1 MHNSRCSSWLRSRK
15 INTNNGKGMIDS
27 LGLCLYSGN
36 GVHIMSDLFTPRV
49 DRELWQFDDGD
60 DNADNIRTS
69 STTILLM
76 FCHLDC
82 NQWHFWEWGGQT
94 CLHFEVNK
102 NSHAVMLAVIKRV
115 LTSLQC
121 IFSSYCKT
129 SSMKLFA
136 TIVLKCKILSFSYL
150 K

>member
-1 MHNSRCSSWLRSRK
+1 
-15 INTNNGKGMIDS
+15 MIDS

-36 GVHIMSDLFTPRV
+36 GVRIMSDLFTPRV

-82 NQWHFWEWGGQT
+82 NQWHF
-94 CLHFEVNK
+94 
-102 NSHAVMLAVIKRV
+102 
-115 LTSLQC
+115 
-121 IFSSYCKT
+121 
-129 SSMKLFA
+129 
-136 TIVLKCKILSFSYL
+136 
-150 K
+150 

>member
-27 LGLCLYSGN
+27 LGCVYTQIMVCILCQTSSLPES
-36 GVHIMSDLFTPRV
+36 I
-49 DRELWQFDDGD
+49 ELWQFDDGD

-121 IFSSYCKT
+121 IFSNYCKT